1 MILTRAE
8 LLSYTGSLKT
18 ITQLA
23 RAELTDDLAKIVSST
38 TDADA
43 IHAALDTLT
52 PALIQKYGKAAGSA
66 STQLW
71 NYIYEHDTG
80 AYGNAVVY
88 MNTYEE
94 YAKAMA
100 IDSNYAF
107 SEGDD
112 TDTDKATSFVA
123 DTMIHNILGSARST
137 MTQNSVYSAAHGT
150 TTKYARV
157 PQGAY
162 TCAFCLMLAS
172 RGFVYASEESAG
184 EFDQYHKECVLGDTM
199 VSGPELKLALRRQ
212 YEGTV
217 IDITTA
223 TGRKLSVTPNH
234 PILTGSGWKSAGDV
248 CVGDYLVCADGL
260 HGEETGVPDDE
271 KAEVRISD
279 LFERPHVAVS
289 SARGSMPT
297 SAEYL
302 DSKTSNKDV
311 DVVGSDRI
319 LPGVLNSAF
328 VKPPKHSPLRRT
340 WRLLAAV
347 SKSLNGS
354 RPCDQLRARPLGPSY
369 GFVGSS
375 GLGKSLGVTHL
386 GRSHESSGR
395 TTTGFDAMLQQ
406 NTADYASS
414 DMESVGDRK
423 FAGPADIFVD
433 NPGLC
438 FDAVDSIVKRNFSGQ
453 VYNLHT
459 TGHWFSA
466 NGIITHNCD
475 CMVVPSFS
483 DDSAVE
489 GYNPDELYAMYHSAR
504 ENASSTSTTDILHEM
519 RAQYG
524 VK

>member
-23 RAELTDDLAKIVSST
+23 RAELTDDLAEIVSST

-52 PALIQKYGKAAGSA
+52 PALIQKYGQAAGSA

-88 MNTYEE
+88 MNTYTE

-107 SEGDD
+107 SDGDD

-137 MTQNSVYSAAHGT
+137 MTQNSVYAAAHGT

-184 EFDQYHKECVLGDTM
+184 EFDTFHRC
-199 VSGPELKLALRRQ
+199 
-212 YEGTV
+212 
-217 IDITTA
+217 
-223 TGRKLSVTPNH
+223 
-234 PILTGSGWKSAGDV
+234 
-248 CVGDYLVCADGL
+248 
-260 HGEETGVPDDE
+260 
-271 KAEVRISD
+271 
-279 LFERPHVAVS
+279 
-289 SARGSMPT
+289 
-297 SAEYL
+297 
-302 DSKTSNKDV
+302 
-311 DVVGSDRI
+311 
-319 LPGVLNSAF
+319 
-328 VKPPKHSPLRRT
+328 
-340 WRLLAAV
+340 
-347 SKSLNGS
+347 
-354 RPCDQLRARPLGPSY
+354 
-369 GFVGSS
+369 
-375 GLGKSLGVTHL
+375 
-386 GRSHESSGR
+386 
-395 TTTGFDAMLQQ
+395 
-406 NTADYASS
+406 
-414 DMESVGDRK
+414 
-423 FAGPADIFVD
+423 
-433 NPGLC
+433 
-438 FDAVDSIVKRNFSGQ
+438 
-453 VYNLHT
+453 
-459 TGHWFSA
+459 
-466 NGIITHNCD
+466 CD
-475 CMVVPSFS
+475 CAIVPSFS

-504 ENASSTSTTDILHEM
+504 ENASSTSMTDILHEM

-524 VK
+524 MK